1 MGGKDVEVNL
11 DNIKFDI
18 TSDSSI
24 DADIDSDTKT
34 DIKSESNIDIDLD
47 GSNLKTELVL
57 PQPFRTESKFAI
69 TEPIVM
75 ENRSDIGLDV
85 RPLVMDFCFK
95 FEFGEFPSTCIRQ
108 PYQHHFGITL
118 FGIEVL
124 GFNLAGESRI
134 LIEDVVKK
142 PQVVWGGEGHSEGRP
157 SRKRATRQAESDS
170 GLSIR
175 LGS

>member
-1 MGGKDVEVNL
+1 MGGKDVDVNL
-11 DNIKFDI
+11 DNIKVDI
-18 TSDSSI
+18 TSDSNI

-47 GSNLKTELVL
+47 GSNLRTELVL
-57 PQPFRTESKFAI
+57 PQPFRTESNFAI

-85 RPLVMDFCFK
+85 RPMVMDFCFK
-95 FEFGEFPSTCIRQ
+95 FEFGDLPSTCIRQ

-118 FGIEVL
+118 FGIEIL

-142 PQVVWGGEGHSEGRP
+142 PQVVWGGGHDEGRP
-157 SRKRATRQAESDS
+157 SKRRPARQAESDS

-175 LGS
+175 LGP